1 VEAHSIV
8 SRSPL
13 TNEGFPS
20 AWKNLTER
28 FENQRLQ
35 VSSHLNTLFSV
46 ESIGQESGAALKE
59 L

>member
-1 VEAHSIV
+1 MPFNKIKVRNFLH
-8 SRSPL
+8 
-13 TNEGFPS
+13 TFD
-20 AWKNLTER
+20 
-28 FENQRLQ
+28 NQRLQ